1 MHGLQDQSPVGF
13 PLFEIPTPFWP
24 PSLWRVNVGWAAG
37 VAKVGFGHSAVDVL
51 KMEVHLFGYL
61 LPSLPSDLSGS
72 FSSRRRHMGPLRE
85 GQSTSGNHVA
95 AVDGD
100 RLWSPPS
107 VERKAVISS

>member
-1 MHGLQDQSPVGF
+1 M
-13 PLFEIPTPFWP
+13 W
-24 PSLWRVNVGWAAG
+24 GWAAG
-37 VAKVGFGHSAVDVL
+37 VAKVGIRRSAVDVL

-61 LPSLPSDLSGS
+61 LPSLPSDLSGRS
-72 FSSRRRHMGPLRE
+72 PLAGVTWLRE